1 MLQYNSNAS
10 FPTPAHQQAVQGMAT
25 QPSPYA
31 GQNHQDIFRGL
42 QQRGAVDLS
51 RYAQQK
57 QDEYESAAS
66 NAQRELALSGLTMM
80 GRARDNAQDMQG
92 SRLQMLLRGLL

>member
-1 MLQYNSNAS
+1 MLQYNSEAA
-10 FPTPAHQQAVQGMAT
+10 FPTPAHQQAVQGMAAQQT
-25 QPSPYA
+25 PYA

-66 NAQRELALSGLTMM
+66 SAQRELALSGLTMM
-80 GRARDNAQDMQG
+80 GRASDNAQDMQG